1 MTAPRHHTAATV
13 NTAQYASPA
22 PSTSGGGG
30 STATFRTIRRTFWT
44 DPYIESMPPA
54 RKLLYIYLFTSPHT
68 NNLGVLNTTARRIAF
83 ETGMSE
89 EEVNAHLNV
98 LEQQD
103 GKIALDG
110 VNGGSGG
117 SCGGLSILVVN
128 FIKHQ
133 CTTSPKLVMS
143 LRALFR
149 GVESEK
155 IKAVLIAKNPHLL
168 DGMDRVPDTVSIPSG
183 EIDQDQIQE
192 NKKREEIRSFPC
204 GGDEER
210 GKRGRQGKGNGIAAP
225 LPPPQ
230 QLNTDT
236 PKKSKRSAQYADPS
250 SPPQLNTDTP
260 KKDRK
265 GYVQYTPPSSP
276 QRFITTTAAGVS
288 YASPVP
294 LAFAVEVD
302 DSLQDIPL
310 DLLEALQRDY
320 PAIDVSKE
328 IDRAREWA
336 RSHTSPE
343 KPLRNAWRFITA
355 WLRNAVVAAA
365 TATTDAVAA
374 TAVREKEKGAAFQTY
389 PKTAHRLTDW
399 ASEKKNMTHGK
410 GQVTNTPERACSWA
424 QRPQKETAAVV
435 AAGAVLS
442 PTPEQLEEN
451 AQRGLAFLARWKKE
465 HGYAFA

>member
-1 MTAPRHHTAATV
+1 MMTAATPTITTTSP
-13 NTAQYASPA
+13 TATTATQYASPA
-22 PSTSGGGG
+22 PASSGGGG

-83 ETGMSE
+83 ETGMTE
-89 EEVNAHLNV
+89 EEVKDYLNT

-110 VNGGSGG
+110 DAGSR
-117 SCGGLSILVVN
+117 GGLSILVIN

-143 LRALFR
+143 LRALF
-149 GVESEK
+149 GSVESEK
-155 IKAVLIAKNPHLL
+155 IRAALIAKNPHLL
-168 DGMDRVPDTVSIPSG
+168 DGMDRVADTVSIRSG

-192 NKKREEIRSFPC
+192 NKKRREEIISFPC
-204 GGDEER
+204 GGDGREKGKR
-210 GKRGRQGKGNGIAAP
+210 GKGGRQGKGYDIVAS
-225 LPPPQ
+225 LPPPPPHP
-230 QLNTDT
+230 LNATDA
-236 PKKSKRSAQYADPS
+236 R
-250 SPPQLNTDTP
+250 
-260 KKDRK
+260 DRK
-265 GYVQYTPPSSP
+265 EYVQYTPPSSP
-276 QRFITTTAAGVS
+276 RLPSTAS
-288 YASPVP
+288 WSRPCSP
-294 LAFAVEVD
+294 LAVD
-302 DSLQDIPL
+302 DGDGEGGLHLQDIPL

-320 PAIDVSKE
+320 PTIDVSKE

-336 RSHTSPE
+336 RNHTSPE

-355 WLRNAVVAAA
+355 WLRNAVAA
-365 TATTDAVAA
+365 
-374 TAVREKEKGAAFQTY
+374 RGAALQTY
-389 PKTAHRLTDW
+389 PKTAHRMNDW
-399 ASEKKNMTHGK
+399 TSEKKNMTHGK
-410 GQVTNTPERACSWA
+410 GQTINAPEKAYSWA
-424 QRPQKETAAVV
+424 HPQPPKEGETAAVV
-435 AAGAVLS
+435 AAP

>member
-44 DPYIESMPPA
+44 DPYIESMSPA

-89 EEVNAHLNV
+89 EEVSTHLNV

-192 NKKREEIRSFPC
+192 KREEIRSFPC

-230 QLNTDT
+230 LNMDI

-355 WLRNAVVAAA
+355 WLRNAVAAA

-399 ASEKKNMTHGK
+399 ASEKKNMNPGK

-424 QRPQKETAAVV
+424 QPQKETAAVV

-451 AQRGLAFLARWKKE
+451 AQRGLAFLVRWKKE

>member
-1 MTAPRHHTAATV
+1 MTATT
-13 NTAQYASPA
+13 TQYASPTTA
-22 PSTSGGGG
+22 ASSSGGG

-83 ETGMSE
+83 ETGMTE
-89 EEVNAHLNV
+89 DEVKEHLSI

-103 GKIALDG
+103 GKVALDD
-110 VNGGSGG
+110 GSCGGG

-155 IKAVLIAKNPHLL
+155 IKAVLIAKNPNLL
-168 DGMDRVPDTVSIPSG
+168 DGMDTVSGTLSIRSG

-192 NKKREEIRSFPC
+192 KREEIRSFSCC
-204 GGDEER
+204 GDGDGEKGKGR
-210 GKRGRQGKGNGIAAP
+210 GRGRQGEGHGIAVTL
-225 LPPPQ
+225 LPPPPPPRLQ
-230 QLNTDT
+230 VNTDIP
-236 PKKSKRSAQYADPS
+236 PKQ
-250 SPPQLNTDTP
+250 
-260 KKDRK
+260 DRK
-265 GYVQYTPPSSP
+265 GYVQYTPPS
-276 QRFITTTAAGVS
+276 
-288 YASPVP
+288 ASPFP
-294 LAFAVEVD
+294 GLAVAAVEVVD
-302 DSLQDIPL
+302 GCRLQDIPL

-320 PAIDVSKE
+320 PTIDVSKE

-336 RSHTSPE
+336 RRHTSPE

-355 WLRNAVVAAA
+355 WLRNAVAAA
-365 TATTDAVAA
+365 TTT
-374 TAVREKEKGAAFQTY
+374 VREKEKGSAFYASPQN
-389 PKTAHRLTDW
+389 AHRLDDW

-410 GQVTNTPERACSWA
+410 GQTTNAPEKPSSWA
-424 QRPQKETAAVV
+424 QTPPPPQQQPQRPQHGRQHEAVEHHF
-435 AAGAVLS
+435 

-465 HGYAFA
+465 HGYGLA

>member
-1 MTAPRHHTAATV
+1 
-13 NTAQYASPA
+13 
-22 PSTSGGGG
+22 
-30 STATFRTIRRTFWT
+30 
-44 DPYIESMPPA
+44 
-54 RKLLYIYLFTSPHT
+54 
-68 NNLGVLNTTARRIAF
+68 
-83 ETGMSE
+83 
-89 EEVNAHLNV
+89 
-98 LEQQD
+98 
-103 GKIALDG
+103 
-110 VNGGSGG
+110 
-117 SCGGLSILVVN
+117 
-128 FIKHQ
+128 
-133 CTTSPKLVMS
+133 MS

-192 NKKREEIRSFPC
+192 KREEIRSFPC

-230 QLNTDT
+230 LNMDI

-355 WLRNAVVAAA
+355 WLRNAVAAA

-374 TAVREKEKGAAFQTY
+374 TAVREKEKRGGISNIPQNSPQTD
-389 PKTAHRLTDW
+389 RL
-399 ASEKKNMTHGK
+399 G
-410 GQVTNTPERACSWA
+410 V
-424 QRPQKETAAVV
+424 
-435 AAGAVLS
+435 
-442 PTPEQLEEN
+442 
-451 AQRGLAFLARWKKE
+451 
-465 HGYAFA
+465 

>member
-13 NTAQYASPA
+13 TTAQYASPA

-83 ETGMSE
+83 ETGMAE
-89 EEVNAHLNV
+89 EEVNAHLNI

-110 VNGGSGG
+110 VSG
-117 SCGGLSILVVN
+117 GGLSILVVN

-168 DGMDRVPDTVSIPSG
+168 DGMDTVSGTLSIRSG

-192 NKKREEIRSFPC
+192 NKKREEISSFPC

-210 GKRGRQGKGNGIAAP
+210 GKRGRQGKENGIAAP
-225 LPPPQ
+225 LP
-230 QLNTDT
+230 
-236 PKKSKRSAQYADPS
+236 
-250 SPPQLNTDTP
+250 PPQLNTDTP

-294 LAFAVEVD
+294 LAVAVVD
-302 DSLQDIPL
+302 DRLQSIPL

-355 WLRNAVVAAA
+355 WLRNAVAAA
-365 TATTDAVAA
+365 TATATTGAVA
-374 TAVREKEKGAAFQTY
+374 TNTVREKERGSAFHAAS
-389 PKTAHRLTDW
+389 KTAHRLDDW
-399 ASEKKNMTHGK
+399 ASEKKNTTHGK
-410 GQVTNTPERACSWA
+410 GQTINAPEKGYTWA
-424 QRPQKETAAVV
+424 HPQPQKETAVVV
-435 AAGAVLS
+435 AAGSLF

>member
-1 MTAPRHHTAATV
+1 MTLSRHHTPAA
-13 NTAQYASPA
+13 AAPAAS
-22 PSTSGGGG
+22 SGGG

-68 NNLGVLNTTARRIAF
+68 NNLGVLNTTTRRIAF
-83 ETGMSE
+83 ETGMTE
-89 EEVNAHLNV
+89 DEVKEHLNV

-103 GKIALDG
+103 GKVALVDA
-110 VNGGSGG
+110 G
-117 SCGGLSILVVN
+117 SCGGGGLSILVVN

-155 IKAVLIAKNPHLL
+155 IRAVLIAKNPHLL
-168 DGMDRVPDTVSIPSG
+168 DGMDTVSGTLSIRSG

-204 GGDEER
+204 CSGGDEER
-210 GKRGRQGKGNGIAAP
+210 GKRGRQGKGDDIVAP
-225 LPPPQ
+225 LLPPPPPR
-230 QLNTDT
+230 LRVNTDT
-236 PKKSKRSAQYADPS
+236 PKQ
-250 SPPQLNTDTP
+250 
-260 KKDRK
+260 DRK
-265 GYVQYTPPSSP
+265 GYVQYTPPS
-276 QRFITTTAAGVS
+276 
-288 YASPVP
+288 ASPFP
-294 LAFAVEVD
+294 GLAVAVEVVD
-302 DSLQDIPL
+302 DRLQDIPL

-320 PAIDVSKE
+320 PTIDVSKE
-328 IDRAREWA
+328 LDRAREWA
-336 RSHTSPE
+336 RNHTSPE

-355 WLRNAVVAAA
+355 WLRNAVAAAAAAAAVVTKGAATAA
-365 TATTDAVAA
+365 TATTAPANACPVP
-374 TAVREKEKGAAFQTY
+374 TTSGKKGGPLFQTC
-389 PKTAHRLTDW
+389 PKTAHRLDDW
-399 ASEKKNMTHGK
+399 TSEKKNMTHGK
-410 GQVTNTPERACSWA
+410 GQVTNVPERAYSWA
-424 QRPQKETAAVV
+424 QPQAQQEV
-435 AAGAVLS
+435 AGAVLS

>member
-1 MTAPRHHTAATV
+1 MTAT
-13 NTAQYASPA
+13 A

-68 NNLGVLNTTARRIAF
+68 NNLGVLNTTTRRIAF
-83 ETGMSE
+83 ETGMTE
-89 EEVNAHLNV
+89 DEVKEHLNV

-103 GKIALDG
+103 GKVALDD
-110 VNGGSGG
+110 G
-117 SCGGLSILVVN
+117 SCGGGLSILVVN

-236 PKKSKRSAQYADPS
+236 PKKG
-250 SPPQLNTDTP
+250 
-260 KKDRK
+260 RK

-294 LAFAVEVD
+294 LAFEVEVD

-320 PAIDVSKE
+320 PTIDVSKE

-399 ASEKKNMTHGK
+399 ASEKKNMNHGK

-424 QRPQKETAAVV
+424 QPQKETAAVV

>member
-1 MTAPRHHTAATV
+1 MIASTAH
-13 NTAQYASPA
+13 YASPA
-22 PSTSGGGG
+22 PASSSGGG
-30 STATFRTIRRTFWT
+30 STATYRTIRRAFWT

-83 ETGMSE
+83 ETGMAE

-110 VNGGSGG
+110 GDSSSGGG
-117 SCGGLSILVVN
+117 SCGLSILVVN

-168 DGMDRVPDTVSIPSG
+168 DGMDTVSGTLSIRSG

-204 GGDEER
+204 GGDGNGER
-210 GKRGRQGKGNGIAAP
+210 GKKGEKGKRGRQG
-225 LPPPQ
+225 
-230 QLNTDT
+230 
-236 PKKSKRSAQYADPS
+236 
-250 SPPQLNTDTP
+250 
-260 KKDRK
+260 K

-276 QRFITTTAAGVS
+276 
-288 YASPVP
+288 PVP
-294 LAFAVEVD
+294 LAVAVEVD

-336 RSHTSPE
+336 RNHTSPE

-355 WLRNAVVAAA
+355 WLRNAVVAA
-365 TATTDAVAA
+365 TAT
-374 TAVREKEKGAAFQTY
+374 GAAVTTATKNATPHAISTPATRGKEGGRPLFQTC
-389 PKTAHRLTDW
+389 PKTAHRLDDW

-410 GQVTNTPERACSWA
+410 GQVTNAPERACSRA
-424 QRPQKETAAVV
+424 QPQAQQEGAVV
-435 AAGAVLS
+435 VAMQP

-451 AQRGLAFLARWKKE
+451 AQRGLVFLARWKKE
-465 HGYAFA
+465 HSYAFA

>member
-1 MTAPRHHTAATV
+1 MTATT
-13 NTAQYASPA
+13 TQYASPA
-22 PSTSGGGG
+22 PASSSGGG

-83 ETGMSE
+83 ETGMAE

-103 GKIALDG
+103 GKIALDD
-110 VNGGSGG
+110 G

-155 IKAVLIAKNPHLL
+155 IRAVLIAKNPHLL
-168 DGMDRVPDTVSIPSG
+168 DGMDTVSGTLSIRSG

-204 GGDEER
+204 SGGDEER
-210 GKRGRQGKGNGIAAP
+210 GKRGRQGKGDDIVAP
-225 LPPPQ
+225 LLPPHL
-230 QLNTDT
+230 LNTDT
-236 PKKSKRSAQYADPS
+236 PKQ
-250 SPPQLNTDTP
+250 
-260 KKDRK
+260 DRK
-265 GYVQYTPPSSP
+265 GYVQYSPPS
-276 QRFITTTAAGVS
+276 
-288 YASPVP
+288 ASPFP
-294 LAFAVEVD
+294 LAVAVVD
-302 DSLQDIPL
+302 ERLQDIPL

-320 PAIDVSKE
+320 PTIDVSKE

-343 KPLRNAWRFITA
+343 KPLRNVWRFITA
-355 WLRNAVVAAA
+355 WLRNAVAAAAVVTKGAA
-365 TATTDAVAA
+365 TATTVPVNACPAP
-374 TAVREKEKGAAFQTY
+374 TISGKERGRPLLQTC
-389 PKTAHRLTDW
+389 PNTAHRLDDW

-410 GQVTNTPERACSWA
+410 GQVTDAPERGCSWA
-424 QRPQKETAAVV
+424 QPQKETAAVV
-435 AAGAVLS
+435 AAAVQS

>member
-1 MTAPRHHTAATV
+1 MTAPRHHTAATA
-13 NTAQYASPA
+13 TTTQYASPA
-22 PSTSGGGG
+22 AATSGGG

-83 ETGMSE
+83 ETGMAE

-110 VNGGSGG
+110 GSG
-117 SCGGLSILVVN
+117 GGLSILVVN

-168 DGMDRVPDTVSIPSG
+168 DGMDTVSGTLSIRSG

-204 GGDEER
+204 GGDEDR
-210 GKRGRQGKGNGIAAP
+210 GKRGRQGKKG
-225 LPPPQ
+225 
-230 QLNTDT
+230 DR
-236 PKKSKRSAQYADPS
+236 KRSAQYADPS
-250 SPPQLNTDTP
+250 SPLPP
-260 KKDRK
+260 
-265 GYVQYTPPSSP
+265 VAPSS
-276 QRFITTTAAGVS
+276 
-288 YASPVP
+288 SPVP
-294 LAFAVEVD
+294 LAVAVVD

-355 WLRNAVVAAA
+355 WLRNAVAAA
-365 TATTDAVAA
+365 TATATTGAVA
-374 TAVREKEKGAAFQTY
+374 TNTVREKERGSAFHTAS
-389 PKTAHRLTDW
+389 KTAHRLDDW

-410 GQVTNTPERACSWA
+410 GQTINAPEKDYTWA
-424 QRPQKETAAVV
+424 HPQPQKETAAVV
-435 AAGAVLS
+435 VAAVQS

>member
-1 MTAPRHHTAATV
+1 MTLSNRRHHHAPAAPTTT
-13 NTAQYASPA
+13 TAQYAPTTTAS
-22 PSTSGGGG
+22 SGVGG

-54 RKLLYIYLFTSPHT
+54 RKLLYIYLFTSPHA

-83 ETGMSE
+83 ETGMAE
-89 EEVNAHLNV
+89 EEVKEHLSI

-110 VNGGSGG
+110 GGG

-149 GVESEK
+149 SVESEK

-168 DGMDRVPDTVSIPSG
+168 DGMDRVSDTVSIPFG
-183 EIDQDQIQE
+183 ERDQDQIQE
-192 NKKREEIRSFPC
+192 KREEIRSFPC
-204 GGDEER
+204 CGDGDGEK
-210 GKRGRQGKGNGIAAP
+210 GKGRQGKGYDTAVTLGGP
-225 LPPPQ
+225 LQ
-230 QLNTDT
+230 LQLNTDT
-236 PKKSKRSAQYADPS
+236 PKKG
-250 SPPQLNTDTP
+250 
-260 KKDRK
+260 RK

-276 QRFITTTAAGVS
+276 QRFITTTAAGAS
-288 YASPVP
+288 SASPVP
-294 LAFAVEVD
+294 LAVATVVD
-302 DSLQDIPL
+302 NNLQDIPL
-310 DLLEALQRDY
+310 DLLEALQQDY
-320 PAIDVSKE
+320 PTIDVSKE

-336 RSHTSPE
+336 RRHTSPE

-355 WLRNAVVAAA
+355 WLRNAVAAA
-365 TATTDAVAA
+365 TTT
-374 TAVREKEKGAAFQTY
+374 VREKEKGSACYAAPQ
-389 PKTAHRLTDW
+389 KAHKLDDW
-399 ASEKKNMTHGK
+399 ASEKKNMAHGK
-410 GQVTNTPERACSWA
+410 GQTVNAPEKPSSWTQTPPPSPQQQP
-424 QRPQKETAAVV
+424 QRPQQGRQHEAVEHHF
-435 AAGAVLS
+435 

-465 HGYAFA
+465 HGYGLA

>member
-1 MTAPRHHTAATV
+1 
-13 NTAQYASPA
+13 
-22 PSTSGGGG
+22 
-30 STATFRTIRRTFWT
+30 
-44 DPYIESMPPA
+44 MPPA

-89 EEVNAHLNV
+89 EEVSTHLNV

-110 VNGGSGG
+110 VSGGSGG
-117 SCGGLSILVVN
+117 SCGSLSILVVN

-192 NKKREEIRSFPC
+192 KREEIRSFPC

-230 QLNTDT
+230 QLNMDT
-236 PKKSKRSAQYADPS
+236 PKKSKRSAQYAD
-250 SPPQLNTDTP
+250 L
-260 KKDRK
+260 
-265 GYVQYTPPSSP
+265 
-276 QRFITTTAAGVS
+276 FLAASAQHGHPEEGQERVRTV
-288 YASPVP
+288 YAPF
-294 LAFAVEVD
+294 L
-302 DSLQDIPL
+302 
-310 DLLEALQRDY
+310 
-320 PAIDVSKE
+320 
-328 IDRAREWA
+328 
-336 RSHTSPE
+336 
-343 KPLRNAWRFITA
+343 
-355 WLRNAVVAAA
+355 AA
-365 TATTDAVAA
+365 TVHNDD
-374 TAVREKEKGAAFQTY
+374 GGGGII
-389 PKTAHRLTDW
+389 RLT
-399 ASEKKNMTHGK
+399 
-410 GQVTNTPERACSWA
+410 
-424 QRPQKETAAVV
+424 RPPCLC
-435 AAGAVLS
+435 G
-442 PTPEQLEEN
+442 
-451 AQRGLAFLARWKKE
+451 G
-465 HGYAFA
+465 G

>member
-1 MTAPRHHTAATV
+1 MTAPTAT
-13 NTAQYASPA
+13 TTQHASPA
-22 PSTSGGGG
+22 APASSSGG

-168 DGMDRVPDTVSIPSG
+168 DGMDTVSGTLSIRSG

-204 GGDEER
+204 SGGDEER
-210 GKRGRQGKGNGIAAP
+210 GKRGRQGKGDDIVAP
-225 LPPPQ
+225 LPP

-250 SPPQLNTDTP
+250 SPPQLDTNTP
-260 KKDRK
+260 KKGRK
-265 GYVQYTPPSSP
+265 GYVQYTPPSPSP
-276 QRFITTTAAGVS
+276 F
-288 YASPVP
+288 P
-294 LAFAVEVD
+294 LAVAVEVD
-302 DSLQDIPL
+302 DRLQDIPL

-355 WLRNAVVAAA
+355 WLRNAVAAA

-399 ASEKKNMTHGK
+399 ASEKKNMT
-410 GQVTNTPERACSWA
+410 PR
-424 QRPQKETAAVV
+424 
-435 AAGAVLS
+435 
-442 PTPEQLEEN
+442 
-451 AQRGLAFLARWKKE
+451 
-465 HGYAFA
+465 

>member
-1 MTAPRHHTAATV
+1 MTATT
-13 NTAQYASPA
+13 TQYASPA
-22 PSTSGGGG
+22 APASSSGG

-68 NNLGVLNTTARRIAF
+68 NNLGVLNTTTRRIAF
-83 ETGMSE
+83 ETGMTE
-89 EEVNAHLNV
+89 DEVKEHLNV

-103 GKIALDG
+103 AKITIDDL
-110 VNGGSGG
+110 GGGC
-117 SCGGLSILVVN
+117 SCGGGLSILVVN

-168 DGMDRVPDTVSIPSG
+168 DGMDTVSGTLSIRSG

-192 NKKREEIRSFPC
+192 KREEIRSFPC

-210 GKRGRQGKGNGIAAP
+210 GKRGRQGKGDDIAAP
-225 LPPPQ
+225 LLPPPPPRLQ
-230 QLNTDT
+230 VNTDT
-236 PKKSKRSAQYADPS
+236 PKQ
-250 SPPQLNTDTP
+250 
-260 KKDRK
+260 DRK
-265 GYVQYTPPSSP
+265 GYVQYTPPS
-276 QRFITTTAAGVS
+276 
-288 YASPVP
+288 ASPFP
-294 LAFAVEVD
+294 LAVAVEVVD
-302 DSLQDIPL
+302 DRLQDIPL

-320 PAIDVSKE
+320 PTIDVSKE

-336 RSHTSPE
+336 RNHTSPE

-355 WLRNAVVAAA
+355 WLRNAVAAAAVVTKGAA
-365 TATTDAVAA
+365 TATTAPANTCPVP
-374 TAVREKEKGAAFQTY
+374 TTSGKERGRRPLLQTCS
-389 PKTAHRLTDW
+389 KTAHRLDDW
-399 ASEKKNMTHGK
+399 TSEKKNMTHGK
-410 GQVTNTPERACSWA
+410 GQVTDTPERACSWA
-424 QRPQKETAAVV
+424 QPQKETVVV
-435 AAGAVLS
+435 AGSLF
-442 PTPEQLEEN
+442 PTPKQLEEN

>member
-1 MTAPRHHTAATV
+1 MTAT
-13 NTAQYASPA
+13 A
-22 PSTSGGGG
+22 PSTSGGG

-89 EEVNAHLNV
+89 EEVSTHLNV

-103 GKIALDG
+103 GKVALDG
-110 VNGGSGG
+110 VSGGSGG
-117 SCGGLSILVVN
+117 SCGGGLSILVVN

-230 QLNTDT
+230 
-236 PKKSKRSAQYADPS
+236 
-250 SPPQLNTDTP
+250 LNTDTP

-276 QRFITTTAAGVS
+276 QRFITKTAAGVS

-365 TATTDAVAA
+365 TKGAETVPATKNAPPHDISTPATT
-374 TAVREKEKGAAFQTY
+374 RGKEGWPLFQTY

-410 GQVTNTPERACSWA
+410 GQVTDAPEKACSWA
-424 QRPQKETAAVV
+424 QPQKETAAVV

>member
-1 MTAPRHHTAATV
+1 MTLSRHHTPAAAAT
-13 NTAQYASPA
+13 S
-22 PSTSGGGG
+22 GGG

-68 NNLGVLNTTARRIAF
+68 NNLGVLNTTTRRIAF
-83 ETGMSE
+83 ETGMTE
-89 EEVNAHLNV
+89 DEVKEHLNV

-103 GKIALDG
+103 GKVALDDA
-110 VNGGSGG
+110 G
-117 SCGGLSILVVN
+117 SCGDGLSILVVN

-155 IKAVLIAKNPHLL
+155 IRALLIAKNPHLL
-168 DGMDRVPDTVSIPSG
+168 DGMDTVSGTLSIRSG

-204 GGDEER
+204 SGGDEER
-210 GKRGRQGKGNGIAAP
+210 GKRGRQGKGDDIVAP
-225 LPPPQ
+225 LLPPQ
-230 QLNTDT
+230 LLNTDT
-236 PKKSKRSAQYADPS
+236 PKQ
-250 SPPQLNTDTP
+250 
-260 KKDRK
+260 DRK
-265 GYVQYTPPSSP
+265 GYVQYTPPS
-276 QRFITTTAAGVS
+276 
-288 YASPVP
+288 ASPFP
-294 LAFAVEVD
+294 LAVAVEVD
-302 DSLQDIPL
+302 DRLQDIPL

-320 PAIDVSKE
+320 PTIDVSKE

-336 RSHTSPE
+336 RNHTSPE

-355 WLRNAVVAAA
+355 WLRNAVAAAAVVTKGAA
-365 TATTDAVAA
+365 TATTAPANTCPVP
-374 TAVREKEKGAAFQTY
+374 TTSGKERGGRRPLLQTCS
-389 PKTAHRLTDW
+389 KTAHRLDDW
-399 ASEKKNMTHGK
+399 TSEKKNMTHGK
-410 GQVTNTPERACSWA
+410 GQVTDTPERACSWA
-424 QRPQKETAAVV
+424 QPQKETVVV
-435 AAGAVLS
+435 AGSLF